1 MEKWEALT
9 ITLGA
14 LAANMRDVVKELDK
28 TVGPVEVD
36 YVSASNTTAM
46 VKLKHG
52 FDEFAEKTGA
62 KVVDYKWAR
71 FVETPFGDFYEE
83 KTKEEREAYVD
94 PETVRDPE

>member
-9 ITLGA
+9 TTLGA

-36 YVSASNTTAM
+36 YISVSNVVAS

-62 KVVDYKWAR
+62 KVIEYKWAR
-71 FVETPFGDFYEE
+71 FIETPFGDFYEE
-83 KTKEEREAYVD
+83 KKREEKTD
-94 PETVRDPE
+94 ETV

>member
-1 MEKWEALT
+1 MENWEALT

-36 YVSASNTTAM
+36 YISISNTVAS

-62 KVVDYKWAR
+62 KVINYAWAR
-71 FVETPFGDFYEE
+71 FIETPFGDFYEE
-83 KTKEEREAYVD
+83 KPRRKED
-94 PETVRDPE
+94 GNDETV

>member
-9 ITLGA
+9 TTLGA
-14 LAANMRDVVKELDK
+14 LAANMREVVKELDK

-36 YVSASNTTAM
+36 YISISNTVAS

-62 KVVDYKWAR
+62 KVINYAWAR

-83 KTKEEREAYVD
+83 KKREEKTD
-94 PETVRDPE
+94 ETV

>member
-14 LAANMRDVVKELDK
+14 LAANMREVVKELDK

-36 YVSASNTTAM
+36 YISISNTVAS

-52 FDEFAEKTGA
+52 DRKS
-62 KVVDYKWAR
+62 VV
-71 FVETPFGDFYEE
+71 
-83 KTKEEREAYVD
+83 
-94 PETVRDPE
+94 

>member
-9 ITLGA
+9 TTLGA
-14 LAANMRDVVKELDK
+14 LAANMREVVKELDK

-36 YVSASNTTAM
+36 SVSVSDTVAM

-62 KVVDYKWAR
+62 KVINYAWAR
-71 FVETPFGDFYEE
+71 FIETPFGDFYEE
-83 KTKEEREAYVD
+83 KKREEKTD
-94 PETVRDPE
+94 ETV